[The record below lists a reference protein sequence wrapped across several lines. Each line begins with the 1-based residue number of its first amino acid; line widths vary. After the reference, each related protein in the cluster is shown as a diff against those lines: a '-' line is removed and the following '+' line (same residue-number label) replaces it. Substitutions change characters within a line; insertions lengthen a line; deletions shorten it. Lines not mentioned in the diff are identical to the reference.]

1 MHCGKKRKGASPPNP
16 LPKRKG
22 EPEARWY
29 GGTVARDYLNDVV
42 IPLLRCYDIT
52 KLRKIKNHYMKRLME
67 NDSTFVEID
76 SVEDVSI
83 YGRCG
88 DGTAMHTLELITDQG
103 DTLYIGVNEDSVSN
117 VKGGMGV
124 GDRMAVTLESE
135 ATDDEP
141 AKARVVVN
149 LTTLLGKW
157 VSLDKSF
164 EIQEGGVV
172 VSNITEPKPLVD
184 WKICNGRLVLSSD
197 TFSIY
202 ELGADSL
209 FLENERGIYAYK
221 RLK

>member
-1 MHCGKKRKGASPPNP
+1 
-16 LPKRKG
+16 
-22 EPEARWY
+22 
-29 GGTVARDYLNDVV
+29 
-42 IPLLRCYDIT
+42 
-52 KLRKIKNHYMKRLME
+52 MKRLIYVFATLLTLTWVSSCKEQKKPEPEVE

-135 ATDDEP
+135 ATDDE
-141 AKARVVVN
+141 
-149 LTTLLGKW
+149 
-157 VSLDKSF
+157 
-164 EIQEGGVV
+164 
-172 VSNITEPKPLVD
+172 TEPKPLVD

>member
-1 MHCGKKRKGASPPNP
+1 
-16 LPKRKG
+16 
-22 EPEARWY
+22 
-29 GGTVARDYLNDVV
+29 
-42 IPLLRCYDIT
+42 
-52 KLRKIKNHYMKRLME
+52 MKRLIYVFATLLMLTWASSCKEQKKPEPEVE
-67 NDSTFVEID
+67 NDSTIIEID

-103 DTLYIGVNEDSVSN
+103 DTLYFGVNDDSVSN

-135 ATDDEP
+135 ATNEEP

-209 FLENERGIYAYK
+209 FLENERSIYAYK

>member
-1 MHCGKKRKGASPPNP
+1 MKKLVYVFVTLLSLTWVSSCKEQ
-16 LPKRKG
+16 KK
-22 EPEARWY
+22 PEME
-29 GGTVARDYLNDVV
+29 V
-42 IPLLRCYDIT
+42 
-52 KLRKIKNHYMKRLME
+52 E
-67 NDSTFVEID
+67 NDSIIEEID
-76 SVEDVSI
+76 SVDDVSI

-103 DTLYIGVNEDSVSN
+103 DTLYIGVNEDSISN

-124 GDRMAVTLESE
+124 GDRMVVTLAAE
-135 ATDDEP
+135 ATDEEP
-141 AKARVVVN
+141 AKASVVIN

-164 EIQEGGVV
+164 EIQEGGIV
-172 VSNITEPKPLVD
+172 VSNIMEPKPMVD

>member
-1 MHCGKKRKGASPPNP
+1 M
-16 LPKRKG
+16 
-22 EPEARWY
+22 
-29 GGTVARDYLNDVV
+29 
-42 IPLLRCYDIT
+42 
-52 KLRKIKNHYMKRLME
+52 
-67 NDSTFVEID
+67 
-76 SVEDVSI
+76 
-83 YGRCG
+83 
-88 DGTAMHTLELITDQG
+88 
-103 DTLYIGVNEDSVSN
+103 
-117 VKGGMGV
+117 
-124 GDRMAVTLESE
+124 
-135 ATDDEP
+135 
-141 AKARVVVN
+141 N

>member
-1 MHCGKKRKGASPPNP
+1 
-16 LPKRKG
+16 
-22 EPEARWY
+22 
-29 GGTVARDYLNDVV
+29 
-42 IPLLRCYDIT
+42 
-52 KLRKIKNHYMKRLME
+52 MKRLIYVFATLLTLTWVSSCKEQKKPEPEVE

-135 ATDDEP
+135 
-141 AKARVVVN
+141 
-149 LTTLLGKW
+149 

>member
-1 MHCGKKRKGASPPNP
+1 
-16 LPKRKG
+16 
-22 EPEARWY
+22 
-29 GGTVARDYLNDVV
+29 
-42 IPLLRCYDIT
+42 
-52 KLRKIKNHYMKRLME
+52 
-67 NDSTFVEID
+67 
-76 SVEDVSI
+76 
-83 YGRCG
+83 
-88 DGTAMHTLELITDQG
+88 MHTLELITDQG
-103 DTLYIGVNEDSVSN
+103 DTLYFGVNDDSVSN

-135 ATDDEP
+135 ATNEEP

>member
-1 MHCGKKRKGASPPNP
+1 MRKFYVLLLLALG
-16 LPKRKG
+16 
-22 EPEARWY
+22 
-29 GGTVARDYLNDVV
+29 VAGMCMAQDTADGDQAIAV
-42 IPLLRCYDIT
+42 
-52 KLRKIKNHYMKRLME
+52 
-67 NDSTFVEID
+67 S
-76 SVEDVSI
+76 SVTI
-83 YGRCG
+83 NNW
-88 DGTAMHTLELITDQG
+88 DGTPKSPNLP
-103 DTLYIGVNEDSVSN
+103 LYIGVNEDSVSN